1 MMVNAKKIQLEE
13 DRLVEIE
20 HQNRKLLTNLSKIS
34 ERKGVEGHE
43 VGKSKALK
51 RGQAPPGKHRSLNI
65 MKRQEE
71 LNRIERENA
80 LILRRIQEQ
89 NNRTS
94 EFSVKKM
101 ESDWKETQKHR
112 NLNGAMPW
120 VSAAVVA
127 TTDCQQML
135 PHRCHTHQQHHTGR
149 RRYQ

>member
-1 MMVNAKKIQLEE
+1 MDAKSPPRFKHMMVNAKKIQLEE

-51 RGQAPPGKHRSLNI
+51 RGQAPPGKQRSLNI

-80 LILRRIQEQ
+80 LILRRIQTRQPTYDHLQWEEDARR
-89 NNRTS
+89 NREYGENVREYKS
-94 EFSVKKM
+94 KF
-101 ESDWKETQKHR
+101 
-112 NLNGAMPW
+112 
-120 VSAAVVA
+120 
-127 TTDCQQML
+127 
-135 PHRCHTHQQHHTGR
+135 
-149 RRYQ
+149 

>member
-1 MMVNAKKIQLEE
+1 MDAKSPPRFKHMMVNAKKIQLEE

-51 RGQAPPGKHRSLNI
+51 RGQAPPGKQRSLNI

-101 ESDWKETQKHR
+101 EADWKETQKHR
-112 NLNGAMPW
+112 KRASQWIG
-120 VSAAVVA
+120 
-127 TTDCQQML
+127 
-135 PHRCHTHQQHHTGR
+135 G
-149 RRYQ
+149 

>member
-1 MMVNAKKIQLEE
+1 MDAKSPPRFKHMMVNAKKIQLEE

-34 ERKGVEGHE
+34 ERKGW
-43 VGKSKALK
+43 
-51 RGQAPPGKHRSLNI
+51 RGTRWASPRRSSAGRPPGKHRSLNI

-101 ESDWKETQKHR
+101 ESDWKGAQKHR
-112 NLNGAMPW
+112 KRASQWIG
-120 VSAAVVA
+120 
-127 TTDCQQML
+127 
-135 PHRCHTHQQHHTGR
+135 G
-149 RRYQ
+149 